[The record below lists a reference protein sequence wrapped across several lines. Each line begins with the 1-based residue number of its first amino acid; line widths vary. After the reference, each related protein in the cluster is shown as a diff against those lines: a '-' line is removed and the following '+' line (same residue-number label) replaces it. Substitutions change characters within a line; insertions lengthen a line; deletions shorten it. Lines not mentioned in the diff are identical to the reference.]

1 MEETGWIRDSSQR
14 KFESAETRLHIP
26 SEHLGAYDPNLSFIN
41 CKTSVSFVF
50 PKGQVAKVDPETS
63 LGPGCRHLSDY
74 TRVLCLG
81 RIKAFLV
88 QFSHSV
94 VSNCLR
100 PHGLQHTRPPCP
112 SLIPE
117 FTQTLVHRVGDT
129 MQPSHP
135 LSSPSPPAPNLSQHQ
150 GLFK

>member
-1 MEETGWIRDSSQR
+1 MDT
-14 KFESAETRLHIP
+14 
-26 SEHLGAYDPNLSFIN
+26 Y
-41 CKTSVSFVF
+41 
-50 PKGQVAKVDPETS
+50 
-63 LGPGCRHLSDY
+63 
-74 TRVLCLG
+74 
-81 RIKAFLV
+81 
-88 QFSHSV
+88 QFSSVHFTRSV
-94 VSNCLR
+94 VSDSLR
-100 PHGLQHTRPPCP
+100 LHEQQHTRPPCP